1 MARITISLPD
11 DVAQRVAREARRTGA
26 SVSELIREV
35 LSTELGKR
43 RRRLRIV
50 GLGKSGTRHTARNAE
65 AALPE
70 GFGADRR
77 R

>member
-65 AALPE
+65 AVLAE